1 MLIKFSIEVSHPFV
15 RKRNAGPSTSLR
27 FAQDDKGTE
36 ALLVIQRCLI
46 LAITSYKLLMRFFV
60 DPMQGYSAAAMAS
73 AMRSMACTSALLPGR
88 WPLTR
93 MEKTMVL
100 PLEAVR

>member
-1 MLIKFSIEVSHPFV
+1 MLISVVISHP
-15 RKRNAGPSTSLR
+15 S
-27 FAQDDKGTE
+27 DK
-36 ALLVIQRCLI
+36 
-46 LAITSYKLLMRFFV
+46 SYKKQILRLRYAPLRMTAARVGHPECF
-60 DPMQGYSAAAMAS
+60 YSTAAMAS
-73 AMRSMACTSALLPGR
+73 AMLSMACNSALLPGR